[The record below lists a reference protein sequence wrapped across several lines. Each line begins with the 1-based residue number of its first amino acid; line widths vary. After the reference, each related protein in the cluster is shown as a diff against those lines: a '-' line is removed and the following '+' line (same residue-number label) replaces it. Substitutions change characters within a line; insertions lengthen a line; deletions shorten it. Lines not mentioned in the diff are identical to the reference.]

1 MVSDV
6 EAFGLFFTDD
16 MVFVG
21 CALPSCPKSSNL
33 VVPLYCSLNML
44 EGDTEYASYFM
55 PFLDFFFLSLKNIMI
70 INVYLKSSIFLC
82 LWRAILICDSIRVL
96 SLFLA
101 FSVRQKDLAI
111 PK

>member
-1 MVSDV
+1 
-6 EAFGLFFTDD
+6 

-44 EGDTEYASYFM
+44 ERDTGYASYFM
-55 PFLDFFFLSLKNIMI
+55 SFLDFFLSLKNIVI
-70 INVYLKSSIFLC
+70 IDVYLKSSIFLC
-82 LWRAILICDSIRVL
+82 LWRAILMCDSIVAL

-101 FSVRQKDLAI
+101 LTVRPKDLAT